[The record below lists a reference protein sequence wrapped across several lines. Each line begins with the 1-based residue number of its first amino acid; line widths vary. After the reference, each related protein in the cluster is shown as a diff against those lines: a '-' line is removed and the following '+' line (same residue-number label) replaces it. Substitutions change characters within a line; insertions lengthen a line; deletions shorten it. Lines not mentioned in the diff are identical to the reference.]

1 MLTLASNKQSMKCSL
16 QGERVPIYETDEN
29 GNIVYYTDSDGNKI
43 PIETGEYTTGYSQPV
58 SFFGNIAMSG
68 GEVDSV
74 EFGIDV
80 SGYDATLVVDK
91 GTMLLLRVQLIEYH
105 DKYVE
110 LGEIPSYAYDNFVEM
125 YNAYHALGG
134 NGMITKMYDEIQAL
148 HLQKK
153 DGGNSHE

>member
-1 MLTLASNKQSMKCSL
+1 MMTLASNKQSMKYSL

-29 GNIVYYTDSDGNKI
+29 GNIIYYEDSDGNKI
-43 PIETGEYTTGYSQPV
+43 PMETGEYTTGYSQPV

-91 GTMLLLRVQLIEYH
+91 GMIPIDETSLIWHTSEVEYK
-105 DKYVE
+105 DEEKTIVDENTADYKVIAVKPSLNTTKYI
-110 LGEIPSYAYDNFVEM
+110 LGR
-125 YNAYHALGG
+125 
-134 NGMITKMYDEIQAL
+134 ITK
-148 HLQKK
+148 
-153 DGGNSHE
+153 

>member
-1 MLTLASNKQSMKCSL
+1 MMTLASNKQSMKYSL

-29 GNIVYYTDSDGNKI
+29 GNIIYYTDSDGNKI

-58 SFFGNIAMSG
+58 SFLGNIAMSG

-91 GTMLLLRVQLIEYH
+91 GIIPIDETSLIWHTSEVEYK
-105 DKYVE
+105 DEEKTIVDENTANYKIIAVKPSLNTIKYI
-110 LGEIPSYAYDNFVEM
+110 LGR
-125 YNAYHALGG
+125 
-134 NGMITKMYDEIQAL
+134 ITK
-148 HLQKK
+148 
-153 DGGNSHE
+153 

>member
-1 MLTLASNKQSMKCSL
+1 MTLQSNKQAMKYSL
-16 QGERVPIYETDEN
+16 QGERVPIYETDES
-29 GNIVYYTDSDGNKI
+29 GNIIYYTDSDGNKI

-91 GTMLLLRVQLIEYH
+91 GTIPIDETSLIWNTSEVGYK
-105 DKYVE
+105 DAEKTIVDGNTADYKVIAVKPSLNTIKYI
-110 LGEIPSYAYDNFVEM
+110 LGR
-125 YNAYHALGG
+125 
-134 NGMITKMYDEIQAL
+134 ITK
-148 HLQKK
+148 
-153 DGGNSHE
+153 